1 MRYRCG
7 RALARLLVRAP
18 QLAVEPDP
26 IFDAVRREVMLGRH
40 VWDSQRLLD
49 RLEKRDDD
57 CFVDEFLRDRAG
69 RSLEHTF
76 TLLSLVL
83 PREPLQIA
91 FRGLHAGDA
100 KLRGTA
106 LEYLESVLPPDIRE
120 RLWPYLEPE
129 RPSRD
134 APRPPRDREQVLDDL
149 LRSHRSI
156 ELDLEALRRRHG
168 APSSPQDI

>member
-1 MRYRCG
+1 
-7 RALARLLVRAP
+7 
-18 QLAVEPDP
+18 
-26 IFDAVRREVMLGRH
+26 MLGRH
-40 VWDSQRLLD
+40 VWDSQQLLD
-49 RLEKRDDD
+49 RLEKRDEEA
-57 CFVDEFLRDRAG
+57 FVDDFLRERAG

-83 PREPLQIA
+83 EREPLQIA

-106 LEYLESVLPPDIRE
+106 LEYLESVLPPDLRE

-129 RPSRD
+129 RRSRA
-134 APRPPRDREQVLDDL
+134 APRPPRDREQVLNDL

-156 ELDLEALRRRHG
+156 EVDLEALRRRHG
-168 APSSPQDI
+168 AASRPEDG